1 MLQKLQT
8 SHILVT
14 DHQNRYLVDNYR
26 VTTVNLEIPQC
37 GKSSLFS
44 QKVETFS
51 LLILKILGEAAE
63 PAEGGDADG
72 AEEGEEGAAGEGGKK
87 KRKRNRKKK
96 KVQTNPPTI
105 AIRDIFT
112 NGVFPKGEECEYPK
126 QQDM

>member
-1 MLQKLQT
+1 MLKMK
-8 SHILVT
+8 V
-14 DHQNRYLVDNYR
+14 
-26 VTTVNLEIPQC
+26 
-37 GKSSLFS
+37 SSRRFLF
-44 QKVETFS
+44 ENFFS
-51 LLILKILGEAAE
+51 IFFWLFNVPGDAAE
-63 PAEGGDADG
+63 PAEGGDAEG